1 MPERLNGHD
10 WKSCDGRK
18 LVRGFESLSLRPRPH
33 CRLVDV
39 PKTRTVRDL
48 VIGSE
53 LTFTDHGE
61 HQLKGIPDRWAIY
74 SA

>member
-1 MPERLNGHD
+1 M
-10 WKSCDGRK
+10 
-18 LVRGFESLSLRPRPH
+18 
-33 CRLVDV
+33 DV